1 MEAHGLKALSSLL
14 KAEPAKSRTQGGFSL
29 VELLIAA
36 AILSIGLLG
45 LMALQVA
52 STSQGSSSRERGT
65 AVLLAHNL
73 LDRAAAEGA
82 LSAGERMDSSTGTVT
97 STGFTF
103 INPTT
108 AGMGSAHT
116 STAAENLFFDIRG
129 GSVAT
134 TAPTKIF
141 TVSWHR
147 DVGLLAGPNNA
158 LAQFT
163 VNVQWQ
169 EAVQS
174 GSATVIQNKYFSAAR
189 NVRI

>member
-1 MEAHGLKALSSLL
+1 MEANGLKALSSLSR
-14 KAEPAKSRTQGGFSL
+14 AQPDKSRTQGGFSL

-36 AILSIGLLG
+36 AILSVGLLG

-52 STSQGSSSRERGT
+52 STSQGTSSRERGT

-73 LDRAAAEGA
+73 LDRAVAEGA
-82 LSAGERMDSSTGTVT
+82 LSAGERMDSIGGTVT

-103 INPTT
+103 IDPTIT
-108 AGMGSAHT
+108 GMATAHT
-116 STAAENLFFDIRG
+116 STTAENLFFDIRG

-141 TVSWHR
+141 TVSWQR
-147 DVGLLAGPNNA
+147 DAGLLAGPNNA

-169 EAVQS
+169 EAVKS
-174 GSATVIQNKYFSAAR
+174 GNATVLQNKYFSAAR